1 MLRCR
6 HKLAGEP
13 QPAASMGGRIKGC
26 SILFFH
32 SCLFPHGLKISERK
46 IDINDYL
53 IRNVNKKSYI
63 ITKDYKKK
71 EKQTTLVKIPSRD
84 YNIS

>member
-1 MLRCR
+1 
-6 HKLAGEP
+6 
-13 QPAASMGGRIKGC
+13 MGGRIKGC

-53 IRNVNKKSYI
+53 IRNVNKKGYI
-63 ITKDYKKK
+63 ITKDYKKKEKKKK